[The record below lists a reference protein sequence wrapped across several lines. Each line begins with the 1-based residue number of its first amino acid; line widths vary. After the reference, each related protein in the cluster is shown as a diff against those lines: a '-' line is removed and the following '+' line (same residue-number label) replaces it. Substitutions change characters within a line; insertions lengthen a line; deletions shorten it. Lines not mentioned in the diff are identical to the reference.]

1 MFCVILSMMSAI
13 GSLSNI
19 FQTGWL
25 FSFLIKKDFS
35 IPIITSFA
43 GIFGATAMILCV
55 CSNRVLF
62 LLGSIF
68 IIISYGFASP
78 TAPAIMSVNFTVIVF
93 ICRQKAVISL
103 KAKLCRLH

>member
-1 MFCVILSMMSAI
+1 MFYVILSMMSAI

-43 GIFGATAMILCV
+43 GIFGAIAMILCV

-68 IIISYGFASP
+68 IIISYGFAS
-78 TAPAIMSVNFTVIVF
+78 AIMSVNCTVTVSF
-93 ICRQKAVISL
+93 VGRK
-103 KAKLCRLH
+103 